1 MPANCGRSAARLAV
15 PVLLVLL
22 VSGCGGQTDE
32 STAAGQATT
41 STTVAPTTTAVPRLT
56 AQELAWLK
64 AVTRLQQRMEKA
76 FEKQSGMRL
85 TRAKMTEYVN
95 AMRSCSRE
103 LARMG
108 SPSDRLEP
116 VYVMVKKACR
126 TFDKGAKCW
135 ATAASVS
142 MGSGGVIA
150 GTPEERT
157 QRRAIDCA
165 GAAEGNGINVLIQ
178 AEYKG
183 ELIEAKFG

>member
-1 MPANCGRSAARLAV
+1 MPANCGRSAARLVV

-22 VSGCGGQTDE
+22 VSGCGGQRDE
-32 STAAGQATT
+32 STAAGQVT
-41 STTVAPTTTAVPRLT
+41 STTVAPTTAVPRLT

-85 TRAKMTEYVN
+85 TRAKMTEYAN

-103 LARMG
+103 LARIG

-150 GTPEERT
+150 GTSEERT
-157 QRRAIDCA
+157 QRGAIDCA
-165 GAAEGNGINVLIQ
+165 GAAEGNGINLLIQ

>member
-1 MPANCGRSAARLAV
+1 MPANSSRSAARLAV
-15 PVLLVLL
+15 SILLVLL
-22 VSGCGGQTDE
+22 VSGCAGQADKP
-32 STAAGQATT
+32 TAAGQATT
-41 STTVAPTTTAVPRLT
+41 STTVAPTTTVPRLT

-85 TRAKMTEYVN
+85 TRAKMTEYAN

-142 MGSGGVIA
+142 MGSGGVIT
-150 GTPEERT
+150 GTPQERT
-157 QRRAIDCA
+157 QGRAIDCA
-165 GAAEGNGINVLIQ
+165 GAAEGNGINLLIQ
-178 AEYKG
+178 ADYKG
-183 ELIEAKFG
+183 ELIKAKFG